1 MSLNDP
7 RWGNKNQGD
16 DRRGGGDQNPPD
28 LEEIWRDLN
37 RRLAGAF
44 NRKGRGGNDN
54 GGAPPENNGNGSR
67 QFGGGI
73 GLIVAVL
80 VVLWLA
86 SGFYTVDASERAVVL
101 RFGKFKEVA
110 GEGLNWRL
118 PYPLETHELVNVSQ
132 VRTVEVGY
140 RGSERAKDLREALML
155 TDDENIINI
164 QFAVQY
170 TVADPEAFLFNNRNP
185 EEAVKQA
192 AETAMREIVGK
203 SLMDFVL
210 YQGREA
216 VAKNAATLI
225 QDILNRYQTGIQIN
239 KVTMQNAQ
247 PPEQV
252 QDAFNDAVKA
262 GQDRERLKNEG
273 EAYANDVIPKARG
286 AAARLT
292 EEAAGYAA
300 RVVSRAQGDASR
312 FTQIQTEYAKAP
324 EVTRNRMY
332 LDTMQQ
338 VFSNTSKILI
348 DAKGSGNLLYLPLD
362 KIIQSTGQAP
372 AATADVTSHA
382 PASAT
387 PDPAP
392 AAAAAGIDYRSR
404 DAMRSRDSR

>member
-7 RWGNKNQGD
+7 RWGNNNQGD
-16 DRRGGGDQNPPD
+16 DRRGNDPSPPD

-44 NRKGRGGNDN
+44 NRKGGGQRGND
-54 GGAPPENNGNGSR
+54 GGGPPPETTRR

-73 GLIVAVL
+73 GLVVAVL

-86 SGFYTVDASERAVVL
+86 SGFYTVDASERGVVL
-101 RFGKFKEVA
+101 RFGKFREVT

-118 PYPLETHELVNVSQ
+118 PFPLETHELVNVSQ

-203 SLMDFVL
+203 SQMDFVL
-210 YQGREA
+210 YQGREE
-216 VAKNAATLI
+216 VANSAARLI
-225 QDILNRYQTGIQIN
+225 QDILNRFQTGIQIN

-273 EAYANDVIPKARG
+273 EAYANDVIPRARG
-286 AAARLT
+286 AAARLR
-292 EEAAGYAA
+292 EEADGYAA
-300 RVVSRAQGDASR
+300 RVVARAEGDASR
-312 FTQIQTEYAKAP
+312 FSQIQAEYARAP

-332 LDTMQQ
+332 LDAMQQ
-338 VFSNTSKILI
+338 IFANTSKILV
-348 DAKGSGNLLYLPLD
+348 DTKGSGNLLYLPLD
-362 KIIQSTGQAP
+362 KIIQSTGATNGTPVPESTPP
-372 AATADVTSHA
+372 AAAA
-382 PASAT
+382 E
-387 PDPAP
+387 PAP
-392 AAAAAGIDYRSR
+392 SAAAAAGVDYRSR
-404 DAMRSRDSR
+404 DAMRSRDR